1 METPTEQTAF
11 VTFEP
16 FSPNI
21 IKLLGE
27 QRDLKSKLHLFDIIL
42 NDHRAEVVNETDKAK
57 TVVFPGHKGSQHKT
71 WQGTKEMA
79 QDINNCGE
87 SVAFLSELKDV
98 TSADAVVLFKGKPV
112 VADFKYCVTTKSN
125 TLAGELASGFK
136 QANTVVLKL
145 ENMDAGLFKDA
156 VNYLI
161 RNNIGYGN
169 IKLINKNG
177 KKIDIEYLDIRSGKY
192 QKMIK
197 GFLK

>member
-1 METPTEQTAF
+1 METPTEQTVF
-11 VTFEP
+11 VAFEP

-87 SVAFLSELKDV
+87 SVAFLSELKDG

-125 TLAGELASGFK
+125 TLAGNLAEGFQ
-136 QANTVVLKL
+136 QAQTVVLKL
-145 ENMDAGLFKDA
+145 VNMDSGVFKKA
-156 VNYLI
+156 VKYLV
-161 RNNIGYGN
+161 RNNIPYGN
-169 IKLINKNG
+169 IKLINKYG
-177 KKIDIEYLDIRSGKY
+177 KILEISIKDIAGEKFIKT
-192 QKMIK
+192 IK
-197 GFLK
+197 GFL